1 MKRKLTSAAE
11 AAVLLVFYGTTEVVP
26 FPISARRVE
35 KARTVV
41 ETPCQANT
49 SADGQGV
56 LRSAQ
61 DDISKE
67 LPSQSRVWKQMR
79 GRLHCTRY
87 MSLTDQLGFRFAPPE
102 RRVWTV
108 RALVAAVRTHVEREY
123 SDAWVEGEI
132 SNFRAPDSGH
142 LYFTLKDGNAQ
153 IRVVMFSSKARL
165 LRFRPADGMQVVVR
179 GRVTIYEDRGELQIA
194 AEYLEPKGAGG
205 LQVAFEQLKA
215 KLEAEGL
222 FAAERK
228 KAIPTLPGRIGI
240 VTSPQAAALRDILN
254 ILQRRHHT
262 VNAVIYP
269 AQVQGDF
276 AASEVAA
283 GVRYFNEIR
292 NDASRSVEVIIVGR
306 GGGSAEDLAAF
317 NDEGLARAV
326 AASEI
331 PVISAV
337 GHETDFT
344 IVDFVADL
352 RAATPS
358 AAAELVIRSRVEIE
372 NQAEAVRERLVRAME
387 RQLLEA
393 RHALMERAQH
403 GAFVRM
409 MDLIRQRQQKLDD
422 LTFRLERGERAALEL
437 MRRRWETLAAAVRHY
452 DLRRVLAGIR
462 GELAAGTA
470 ALAAAMRN
478 QLLQNKVRIERMA
491 RALETLS
498 PLAILERGYALVFDG
513 AGQLVKDAGLV
524 KAGDEISARVARGEI
539 RAVVKKAG
547 ADRR

>member
-1 MKRKLTSAAE
+1 
-11 AAVLLVFYGTTEVVP
+11 
-26 FPISARRVE
+26 
-35 KARTVV
+35 
-41 ETPCQANT
+41 
-49 SADGQGV
+49 
-56 LRSAQ
+56 
-61 DDISKE
+61 
-67 LPSQSRVWKQMR
+67 
-79 GRLHCTRY
+79 
-87 MSLTDQLGFRFAPPE
+87 MSLADQLGFRFTPPE

-123 SDAWVEGEI
+123 TDAWVEGEI

-165 LRFRPADGMQVVVR
+165 LRFRPADGMQVILR

-194 AEYLEPKGAGG
+194 AEYIEPKGAGG

-228 KAIPTLPGRIGI
+228 KAIPTLPARIGI

-262 VNAVIYP
+262 ASAVIYP
-269 AQVQGDF
+269 AQVQGD
-276 AASEVAA
+276 AAAFEVAT
-283 GVRYFNEIR
+283 GVRYFNQ
-292 NDASRSVEVIIVGR
+292 SRSVEVIIIAR

-317 NDEGLARAV
+317 NDEGLARTV

-352 RAATPS
+352 RAPTPS
-358 AAAELVIRSRVEIE
+358 AAAELVIRSRAEVE
-372 NQAEAVRERLVRAME
+372 NQAETARERLVRAME
-387 RQLLEA
+387 RRLLQA
-393 RHALMERAQH
+393 RHALVERAQH
-403 GAFVRM
+403 GAFARM
-409 MDLIRQRQQKLDD
+409 MDGIRQRQQKLDD
-422 LTFRLERGERAALEL
+422 LTYRLERGERQKLEQL
-437 MRRRWETLAAAVRHY
+437 RRKWETFAAAVRHY
-452 DLRRVLAGIR
+452 DARRMLAAVR
-462 GELAAGTA
+462 VELDAGTA

-478 QLLQNKVRIERMA
+478 QLLQNKVRLERFA

-498 PLAILERGYALVFDG
+498 PLAILERGYALVFDST
-513 AGQLVKDAGLV
+513 GQLVKNAEQI
-524 KAGDEISARVARGEI
+524 KAGDEIRARVARGEI
-539 RAVVKKAG
+539 RATVKKESKG
-547 ADRR
+547 DPRFGRRGG